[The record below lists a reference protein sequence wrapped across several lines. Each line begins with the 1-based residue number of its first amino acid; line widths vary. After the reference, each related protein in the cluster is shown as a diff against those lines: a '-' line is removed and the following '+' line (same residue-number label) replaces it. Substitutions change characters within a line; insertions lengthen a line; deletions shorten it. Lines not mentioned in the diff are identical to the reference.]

1 MAKIKF
7 GPSGLGPV
15 KEAIKNLEMF
25 KSQGLEACE
34 IAFTYGIYIKEKE
47 AKEIGEAAKKLGIQL
62 SIHGPYWINLNS
74 AEPEKIEKSKERL
87 INCLK
92 IGTHLGAKY
101 IVFHP
106 AFYGKFTKEETYIN
120 TKNAILELEEIR
132 KKEKYTPKL
141 APETMG
147 KINVFGSIEEISQI
161 VRDTKCHACID
172 FAHILARSGGD
183 YRFKETLDLFK
194 DLDELHIHFSG
205 IEYGDKGEK
214 HHLRTPESEWEKLIM
229 NLPKD
234 KDIVVINESP
244 SMVEDAIIGL
254 KKYNKLIK

>member
-1 MAKIKF
+1 MTKIKF

-25 KSQGLEACE
+25 KDQGLEACE
-34 IAFTYGIYIKEKE
+34 IAFTYGIYIKNEE
-47 AKEIGEAAKKLGIQL
+47 AKKIGEAAKKLGIQL

-74 AEPEKIEKSKERL
+74 VEPEKIKRSKERL
-87 INCLK
+87 IKCLE

-106 AFYGKFTKEETYIN
+106 AFYGKSTKEETYLN

-147 KINVFGSIEEISQI
+147 KINVFGSIEEIAQL
-161 VRDTKCHACID
+161 VTDTKCHACID
-172 FAHILARSGGD
+172 FAHILARSGGE
-183 YRFKETLDLFK
+183 YRFKETLNLFK
-194 DLDELHIHFSG
+194 SLNELHIHFSG
-205 IEYGDKGEK
+205 IEYGEKGEK
-214 HHLRTPESEWEKLIM
+214 RHLITPEMEWDKLIQS
-229 NLPKD
+229 LPKD
-234 KDIVVINESP
+234 KSVVVINESP
-244 SMVEDAIIGL
+244 NRIEDAIIGL
-254 KKYNKLIK
+254 KKYNELIK